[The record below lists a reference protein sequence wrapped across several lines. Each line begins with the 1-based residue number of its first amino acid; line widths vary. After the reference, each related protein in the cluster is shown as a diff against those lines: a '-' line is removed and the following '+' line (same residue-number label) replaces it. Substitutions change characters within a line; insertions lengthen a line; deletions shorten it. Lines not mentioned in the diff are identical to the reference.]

1 MTPINTVTGIS
12 VPLSGTFVPAGAA
25 AHIGANPPVAMS
37 NSATQAPLA
46 PPEAMA
52 RLASLQGGL
61 APLFADLAAS
71 LGRSDLPQALR
82 GAVQAVLATAID
94 GSSLDGKSVEA
105 ALMKSA
111 VLGEAAASDGVAV
124 PADRTQAL
132 LVLRSLLRAASPG
145 GTRPSAVS
153 SSLPPPHRA
162 ALPVGEPPALPSIAS
177 LDGDAMVQKLWS
189 ETDAALARVTLQ
201 QIASLPDAA
210 GTHATQRLVLDVP
223 IAIAQGHAVI
233 AFEIEPDRANRD
245 QEDDERSAG
254 FRINLALDIEPLG
267 PVRASV
273 SEAGGRTHVSLF
285 AEREA
290 TARVLREGLPALQ
303 GQLAEAALEPGELN
317 CRVGTPPRKRA
328 GPGLFVDR
336 AT

>member
-1 MTPINTVTGIS
+1 
-12 VPLSGTFVPAGAA
+12 
-25 AHIGANPPVAMS
+25 
-37 NSATQAPLA
+37 
-46 PPEAMA
+46 MA
-52 RLASLQGGL
+52 KLASVQAGL

-82 GAVQAVLATAID
+82 AAVQVVLATAID
-94 GSSLDGKSVEA
+94 GSTLDGKSIEA
-105 ALMKSA
+105 ALMKST
-111 VLGEAAASDGVAV
+111 VFGEAAASGGAAG

-132 LVLRSLLRAASPG
+132 LLLRNLLRAASPE
-145 GTRPSAVS
+145 GTRPPGVS

-189 ETDAALARVTLQ
+189 EADAALARVTLQ
-201 QIASLPDAA
+201 QIASLPDTTGA
-210 GTHATQRLVLDVP
+210 HPTQRLVLDVP

-233 AFEIEPDRANRD
+233 AFEIEPDRRNRD
-245 QEDDERSAG
+245 GEDEEQSPG
-254 FRINLALDIEPLG
+254 WRINLALDIEPLG

-290 TARVLREGLPALQ
+290 TARVLRQGLPALQ

-317 CRVGTPPRKRA
+317 CRVGTPPHERA
-328 GPGLFVDR
+328 APGLFVDR

>member
-1 MTPINTVTGIS
+1 MAKLVS
-12 VPLSGTFVPAGAA
+12 V
-25 AHIGANPPVAMS
+25 
-37 NSATQAPLA
+37 
-46 PPEAMA
+46 
-52 RLASLQGGL
+52 QGGL
-61 APLFADLAAS
+61 AALFADLAAS
-71 LGRSDLPQALR
+71 LGRSDLPQAVR
-82 GAVQAVLATAID
+82 GAVQAVLSTAID
-94 GSSLDGKSVEA
+94 GSSLDGKSIEA

-111 VLGEAAASDGVAV
+111 VLGEAAASDGVAS

-132 LVLRSLLRAASPG
+132 LLLRNLLRSASPG
-145 GTRPSAVS
+145 GTRPPGVS

-177 LDGDAMVQKLWS
+177 LDRDAMVQKLWS

-201 QIASLPDAA
+201 QIASLPDTA
-210 GTHATQRLVLDVP
+210 GAHATQRLVLDVP

-245 QEDDERSAG
+245 HEDGERG

-285 AEREA
+285 AERDA

-317 CRVGTPPRKRA
+317 CRVGAPPRKRA
-328 GPGLFVDR
+328 TPGLFVDR